1 MICLDDVILEA
12 TAGEVLRRIMKEL
25 NISQSDITKSESIN
39 NLINITESN
48 KTPLKVDKA
57 QLICKDI
64 NNILEERNLDLII
77 DPEDLFNPL
86 RYEAKEKV
94 EIFIAELDKHKKD
107 KDYVIDLDDLDDLE
121 FLLNEYDLMD
131 KKIKAYEF
139 IGDIYS
145 NARDY
150 EKEYEYMSKAWELR
164 TRYPKRRL
172 NYRVAI
178 KLGSNYIDRGK
189 YQDAITL
196 YQKALVNIDD
206 ILEKHLI
213 YLYYNYALAY
223 FRLNMYSVSLA
234 IISDLLKYTER
245 KDYDLWRRTYNLE
258 GLCYFEMGDYESSL
272 GSYNKALQVLTF
284 TGYSDFKYIIYGNIA
299 EVYTKLNDENRAYKY
314 LDGILTDM
322 DRLDKDSY
330 NYSAIC
336 NQLALSYENLGE
348 FEQAEKYYKESLE
361 YSKKNIQQDYIL
373 KNLICLMKLN
383 TKVKVKDVFQI
394 MEEYH
399 GDIMSGIKVNDS
411 LLLVFK
417 YLKAYV
423 DNKEYGKLEK
433 LVENVIN
440 YKEGQ

>member
-1 MICLDDVILEA
+1 MILET
-12 TAGEVLRRIMKEL
+12 TAGEVLRRIIKEL

-39 NLINITESN
+39 NLINLTESN

-64 NNILEERNLDLII
+64 NNILEKRNLDLII
-77 DPEDLFNPL
+77 DPEDFFNPL
-86 RYEAKEKV
+86 RYDAKEKV
-94 EIFIAELDKHKKD
+94 EIYIAELDKHKKD

-164 TRYPKRRL
+164 TRYPKRKL

-189 YQDAITL
+189 HQDAITL

-206 ILEKHLI
+206 IPEKYLIHL
-213 YLYYNYALAY
+213 YFNYALVY
-223 FRLNMYSVSLA
+223 FRLNMHSVSLA
-234 IISDLLKYTER
+234 IISDLLKYTEG
-245 KDYDLWRRTYNLE
+245 KDYDLWRRAYNLQ
-258 GLCYFEMGDYESSL
+258 GGCYFKIGDYEASL

-284 TGYSDFKYIIYGNIA
+284 TGYSDLKYLIYGNIA
-299 EVYTKLNDENRAYKY
+299 EIYTKLNDENRAYKY

-322 DRLDKDSY
+322 DKLDKSSY
-330 NYSAIC
+330 NYSTIC

-373 KNLICLMKLN
+373 KNLICLMELN
-383 TKVKVKDVFQI
+383 TKIKVKDIFKI

-411 LLLVFK
+411 LLVVFK
-417 YLKAYV
+417 SLKAYV
-423 DNKEYGKLEK
+423 DNKEYDKLKK
-433 LVENVIN
+433 LIENVIK
-440 YKEGQ
+440 YKEG